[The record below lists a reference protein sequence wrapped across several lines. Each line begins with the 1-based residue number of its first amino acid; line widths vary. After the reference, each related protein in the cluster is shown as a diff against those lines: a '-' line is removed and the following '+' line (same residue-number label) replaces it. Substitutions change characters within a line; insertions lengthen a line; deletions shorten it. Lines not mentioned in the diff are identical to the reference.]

1 MKKLMIMT
9 AVIVGLSN
17 IAMAK
22 TFTYEDLVRFGT
34 MEKEQAENCLAY
46 LQAHTKQ
53 EIREQGPERFQA
65 ICMATFENNWME
77 DFFFD
82 PANRPVAIR
91 CNNTPECTRIVADY
105 QITVMKIAEHMKG
118 GR

>member
-1 MKKLMIMT
+1 MKRIIILLALLFT
-9 AVIVGLSN
+9 TSAQ
-17 IAMAK
+17 AK
-22 TFTYEDLVRFGT
+22 TFTYSELIRFAT
-34 MEKEQAENCLAY
+34 MEKTQAENCLAY

-77 DFFFD
+77 DFFFE
-82 PANRPVAIR
+82 PTNKALMIR
-91 CNNTPECTRIVADY
+91 CDQTYECTKIIADY
-105 QITVMKIAEHMKG
+105 QLTVMKIAEHMKG